1 MRTPITL
8 AATVIVLA
16 SIWTLTAD
24 AQEPP
29 VPLPREQPAPGG
41 YPPPG
46 PPGPPRDDERGP
58 MGRGDFDQMNNQD
71 VRELIETV
79 KMVRLTKELGLT
91 QEQTVVL
98 VKQYNEYKERLEKLS
113 QRRQERLRDLKDAV
127 HSDNDDRIEAALKA
141 LIVQDAEIAET
152 RRTAFNEVGKELT
165 IKQKARLYV
174 FLQEFDQDMRRLI
187 QRARERGEAPGM
199 SGPMLNRMREMR
211 EGRQGPF
218 PQQGP
223 PGRPGPGPG
232 QGPRTNPEPAP
243 NP

>member
-8 AATVIVLA
+8 TVTGIVLA
-16 SIWTLTAD
+16 SIWMVTAD

-29 VPLPREQPAPGG
+29 VPPPREEPAPGG

-46 PPGPPRDDERGP
+46 PPGPPRDGERGP
-58 MGRGDFDQMNNQD
+58 MGRGDFDPMNNQD

-91 QEQTVVL
+91 QEQTVIL
-98 VKQYNEYKERLEKLS
+98 VKQYNEYKERLEKLN

-127 HSDNDDRIEAALKA
+127 HSDNNDRIEAALKA
-141 LIVQDAEIAET
+141 LIGQDAEIADA

-165 IKQKARLYV
+165 IKQKAKLYV

-218 PQQGP
+218 PQQGV

-232 QGPRTNPEPAP
+232 QGPRPNPEPAP

>member
-1 MRTPITL
+1 MRTTISL
-8 AATVIVLA
+8 ATAVLVLA
-16 SIWTLTAD
+16 LVGMVTAG
-24 AQEPP
+24 AQELPAAP
-29 VPLPREQPAPGG
+29 PREEPAPGG

-46 PPGPPRDDERGP
+46 PPGPPREGPRGP
-58 MGRGDFDQMNNQD
+58 MGRGGFDQMDNQD

-98 VKQYNEYKERLEKLS
+98 VKQYNEYKERLERLS

-127 HSDNDDRIEAALKA
+127 HSDNNDRIEAALKA
-141 LIVQDAEIAET
+141 LITQDAEIAEM

-187 QRARERGEAPGM
+187 QRARERGEGPGM

-218 PQQGP
+218 PMQGM
-223 PGRPGPGPG
+223 PGRPGPGPM
-232 QGPRTNPEPAP
+232 QEPRPNPEPAP